1 MVAAESF
8 TRWAQHRHRPQTR
21 LCERGSLRASPR
33 PRSPFHGFWS
43 CLIALPAP
51 SLPAPLPV
59 KESERSDPSP
69 TPYHE
74 RSGPPTCGTS
84 PATAPATRAPHPSS
98 SGPHPALRPQQ
109 RPTTPQNTTRPN
121 LAAEPAHNP
130 GSGLR
135 LVAVA
140 ASPPALRL
148 GRLLAWN
155 SARSVYT
162 RVTQPKA
169 ATISAR

>member
-33 PRSPFHGFWS
+33 PRSPFHGFWGY
-43 CLIALPAP
+43 LIALPAP
-51 SLPAPLPV
+51 SPPAPLPV
-59 KESERSDPSP
+59 KESERSDPVP
-69 TPYHE
+69 TPNMSAAALLPVARH
-74 RSGPPTCGTS
+74 RRQHRRPDHHTPP
-84 PATAPATRAPHPSS
+84 S

-109 RPTTPQNTTRPN
+109 RPTTPENTTRPN
-121 LAAEPAHNP
+121 LAAEPARNP